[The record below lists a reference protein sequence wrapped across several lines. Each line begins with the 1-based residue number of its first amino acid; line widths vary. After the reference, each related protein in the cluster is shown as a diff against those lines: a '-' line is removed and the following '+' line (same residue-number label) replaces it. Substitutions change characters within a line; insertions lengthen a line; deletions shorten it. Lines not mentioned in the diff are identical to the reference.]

1 MNNNYYE
8 ILEINQNATVQE
20 IKAAYRKMALRYHPD
35 KNIENVE
42 AEKKFRQVRIAYET
56 LIHAEKRKQ
65 YDVLLSGKAVPNFS
79 THAFISR
86 KAFHA
91 IKIFVSSRIVET
103 DEVFEVIIRTNIPGS
118 NFKLTGLHAFELMN
132 EPELFKKQNPA
143 SDSEP
148 LMQMKYKL
156 KAKHTGYL
164 PIGPASVII
173 RNIRYESDVVFV
185 KAKEPGIIPV
195 SNSRYESYLIRAV
208 LGVMIIIIGL
218 TIYNVQ
224 RFGFRS
230 FTSNYPL
237 YTVNY
242 LELKTGYSPYALF
255 YAETEKLDVASKN
268 RVRIINKPET
278 DMVAFLIDKATGT
291 IARNHFIK
299 AGDTYEINFIPD
311 GDYILKVM
319 FGNGW
324 NHEKK
329 IAGEKVR
336 GGFEENT
343 SYMIFDNE
351 AQTLQMRQ
359 TYENDSIVKYSIYE
373 ISLNATEN
381 GNAKSTL
388 LHEKTFFR

>member
-1 MNNNYYE
+1 MNKNYYE
-8 ILEINQNATVQE
+8 ILEIDGNATVAE

-35 KNIENVE
+35 KNRGNAN

-65 YDVLLSGKAVPNFS
+65 YDVLLSDKNAPKFS

-103 DEVFEVIIRTNIPGS
+103 DEVFEVIIKTNIPGS
-118 NFKLTGLHAFELMN
+118 NFKLTGLQAFEIIS
-132 EPELFKKQNPA
+132 EPELYRKQNPV
-143 SDSEP
+143 DGEP
-148 LMQMKYKL
+148 LMQLKYKL
-156 KAKHTGYL
+156 RAKHTGYL
-164 PIGPASVII
+164 SIGPASVVV
-173 RNIRYESDVVFV
+173 RNIRYESDIVFI

-195 SNSRYESYLIRAV
+195 SNSRYEKYIIRAAI
-208 LGVMIIIIGL
+208 GVMIIIAGL
-218 TIYNVQ
+218 TIYNAQ

-237 YTVNY
+237 HTINY

-268 RVRIINKPET
+268 RLRIINKPES

-291 IARNHFIK
+291 IVRNHFIK
-299 AGDTYEINFIPD
+299 AGDTYEIKFIPD

-329 IAGEKVR
+329 IAGEKIR
-336 GGFEENT
+336 GGFEENI

-359 TYENDSIVKYSIYE
+359 TYESDSIVKYSIYE
-373 ISLNATEN
+373 VSLNAIKN
-381 GNAKSTL
+381 GNATSTL